1 VIAASML
8 RERRLVTAR
17 LRHAGIHVLEAS
29 HSEVGTALVRQ
40 YLDFK
45 RRNLL

>member
-1 VIAASML
+1 
-8 RERRLVTAR
+8 
-17 LRHAGIHVLEAS
+17 VLEAA
-29 HSEVGTALVRQ
+29 HDAVGPALVRQ

>member
-1 VIAASML
+1 MAAELL
-8 RERRLVTAR
+8 RERRLVVSR
-17 LRHAGIHVLEAS
+17 LRHLGIHVLEAPYKS
-29 HSEVGTALVRQ
+29 VGPALVRQ

>member
-1 VIAASML
+1 ML
-8 RERRLVTAR
+8 RERRIVQAR
-17 LRHAGIHVLEAS
+17 LRHAGVHVLEAR
-29 HSEVGTALVRQ
+29 HDQIGPALVRQ